1 MEKGHE
7 GVGRAIY
14 GVFQLPGRSP
24 HELNDFS
31 IFTVPQQE
39 EKTMMMMENDK
50 EVQEEPVNEAAEEVS
65 DTVPTSDEP
74 AEEIESE
81 EDHAVNYADFTKA
94 DFVAR
99 VKELA
104 KEEDVRKAESFL
116 KAIKPFYDELRQQE
130 RAVALDKFIK
140 EGGVE
145 DDFEYRLD
153 ESDHAFDATSKL
165 IRDRKHQYFKNLE
178 EKKAEN
184 LRKKNEILEKLRALI
199 DGEDSAQ
206 SFQIFKDLQNEWKQI
221 GQVSMAHVKTLWAN
235 YNALIDRFYDHRNIY
250 FELKELDR
258 KKNLEAKIEL
268 CAKAEQLI
276 SIPRIKDAVHQL
288 NELHH
293 EFKHIGPVPKED
305 QEPVWQR
312 FKAASDAVYA
322 KRDAFLVDL
331 QAELKTNLDAK
342 LKIEAE
348 VEAFA
353 SFTSDRI
360 KEWNQKTQ
368 EILAIQK
375 KWDAVGGV
383 PRTKTKD
390 LNKKFWTAF
399 KAFFHNKNLF
409 FKKLDEERDKN
420 LKAKQEL
427 VARAIELKSSDDW
440 IKSSNELKNLQRVW
454 KEIGPVPE
462 KQRDKIYK
470 EFKEACDYFF
480 QQQRGSA
487 EKADQEQEENLKRKE
502 AIVEELN
509 QASAGGAG
517 TLESL
522 QELQARFNEIGFVPK
537 QSVASIKNQFSVSV
551 TKYIESISGLN
562 AAEKDQAALEVQLS
576 GLKNDPQ
583 AERKLYH
590 KEQSLRKQITKAEND
605 LSTLRNNLEFFGR
618 SKNAAKLK
626 EEFNDK
632 IAVASEEL
640 DHLKKQ
646 LKLLKSV

>member
-1 MEKGHE
+1 
-7 GVGRAIY
+7 
-14 GVFQLPGRSP
+14 
-24 HELNDFS
+24 
-31 IFTVPQQE
+31 
-39 EKTMMMMENDK
+39 MMMMENYK
-50 EVQEEPVNEAAEEVS
+50 EVQEEPVNETAEEVS
-65 DTVPTSDEP
+65 ETGSTNGAH
-74 AEEIESE
+74 AEEIEAE
-81 EDHAVNYADFTKA
+81 EEHTINYADFTKV
-94 DFVAR
+94 DLVAR

-104 KEEDVRKAESFL
+104 KEDDVRKAESFL
-116 KAIKPFYDELRQQE
+116 KAIKPYYDELRQQE
-130 RAVALDKFIK
+130 RAEALDKFIK

-153 ESDHAFDATSKL
+153 ENDHAYDATAKL
-165 IRDRKHQYFKNLE
+165 IRDRKNLYFKNLE
-178 EKKAEN
+178 EKKTEN

-206 SFQIFKDLQNEWKQI
+206 SFHTFKDLQNEWKHV

-268 CAKAEQLI
+268 CVKAEQLI
-276 SIPRIKDAVHQL
+276 NVTVLKDAVREL

-293 EFKHIGPVPKED
+293 EFKHVGPVPKED

-331 QAELKTNLDAK
+331 QAELKTNLEAK
-342 LKIEAE
+342 LKIEEE

-353 SFTSDRI
+353 AFNSDRI

-399 KAFFHNKNLF
+399 KTFFHNKNVF
-409 FKKLDEERDKN
+409 FKKLDEERTKN

-487 EKADQEQEENLKRKE
+487 EKADQEQEENLKKKE
-502 AIVEELN
+502 AIIEELN
-509 QASAGGAG
+509 QAATQGAG
-517 TLESL
+517 NLESL

-551 TKYIESISGLN
+551 AKYIESISGLN
-562 AAEKDQAALEVQLS
+562 AAEKDQAALEIQLS
-576 GLKNDPQ
+576 GLKNDPH

-590 KEQSLRKQITKAEND
+590 KEQSLRKQITQAEND
-605 LSTLRNNLEFFGR
+605 LATLRNNLEFFGR
-618 SKNAAKLK
+618 SKNAVKLK

-632 IAVASEEL
+632 IAEASDQL
-640 DHLKKQ
+640 LQLKKQ

>member
-1 MEKGHE
+1 
-7 GVGRAIY
+7 
-14 GVFQLPGRSP
+14 
-24 HELNDFS
+24 
-31 IFTVPQQE
+31 
-39 EKTMMMMENDK
+39 MMMMENDK

-65 DTVPTSDEP
+65 ETALKQDEHT
-74 AEEIESE
+74 EEIEPE
-81 EDHAVNYADFTKA
+81 EEHAVNYADFTKA
-94 DFVAR
+94 DLVAR

-116 KAIKPFYDELRQQE
+116 KAIRPFYDELRQQE
-130 RAVALDKFIK
+130 RAEALDRFIK

-153 ESDHAFDATSKL
+153 EADHAFDATAKL
-165 IRDRKHQYFKNLE
+165 IRDRKNLYFKNLE
-178 EKKAEN
+178 EKKTEN

-206 SFQIFKDLQNEWKQI
+206 SFHIFKDLQNEWKHV

-268 CAKAEQLI
+268 CVKAEQLI
-276 SIPRIKDAVHQL
+276 HVTRIKDAVREL

-312 FKAASDAVYA
+312 FKLASDAVYT

-342 LKIEAE
+342 LKIEEE

-399 KAFFHNKNLF
+399 KTFFHNKNLF

-440 IKSSNELKNLQRVW
+440 IKSANELKNLQRVW

-480 QQQRGSA
+480 QQQRGVA
-487 EKADQEQEENLKRKE
+487 EKADHEQEDNLKKKE

-509 QASAGGAG
+509 QAAAQG
-517 TLESL
+517 TGSLESL

-551 TKYIESISGLN
+551 AKYIESISGLN

-605 LSTLRNNLEFFGR
+605 LATLRNNLEFFGR

-632 IAVASEEL
+632 ITEASDQL
-640 DHLKKQ
+640 FQLKKQ

>member
-1 MEKGHE
+1 
-7 GVGRAIY
+7 
-14 GVFQLPGRSP
+14 
-24 HELNDFS
+24 
-31 IFTVPQQE
+31 
-39 EKTMMMMENDK
+39 MMMENDK
-50 EVQEEPVNEAAEEVS
+50 EVQEELVNETAEEVS
-65 DTVPTSDEP
+65 DPGQKNDEHTDDTD
-74 AEEIESE
+74 SV
-81 EDHAVNYADFTKA
+81 EDQAVNYTDFTKA
-94 DFVAR
+94 DFVTR
-99 VKELA
+99 LRELA
-104 KEEDVRKAESFL
+104 KEDDFRKAESFL
-116 KAIKPFYDELRQQE
+116 KAIKPHYDELRQQE
-130 RAVALDKFIK
+130 RAEALDKFIK

-165 IRDRKHQYFKNLE
+165 LRDKKNQFIRNLE
-178 EKKAEN
+178 ERKTEN

-199 DGEDSAQ
+199 DGEDNAQ
-206 SFQIFKDLQNEWKQI
+206 SFQIFKELQNEWKNI

-235 YNALIDRFYDHRNIY
+235 YNALVDRFYDHRNIY

-268 CAKAEQLI
+268 CVKAEQLLDI
-276 SIPRIKDAVHQL
+276 TQLKEAVRQL

-293 EFKHIGPVPKED
+293 EFKHVGPVPKED
-305 QEPVWQR
+305 QEAVWQR

-331 QAELKTNLDAK
+331 QAELKTNLDVK
-342 LKIEAE
+342 LKIEEE
-348 VEAFA
+348 VEAYA

-399 KAFFHNKNLF
+399 KTFFHNKNLF

-480 QQQRGSA
+480 QQQRGSV
-487 EKADQEQEENLKRKE
+487 EKADQEQEENLKKKE

-509 QASAGGAG
+509 QGAAQG
-517 TLESL
+517 NGSLESL

-537 QSVASIKNQFSVSV
+537 QSVGSIKNQFSAAVG
-551 TKYIESISGLN
+551 KYIDSISGLN
-562 AAEKDQAALEVQLS
+562 ATQKDQAALEVELS

-583 AERKLYH
+583 AERKLYN
-590 KEQSLRKQITKAEND
+590 KEQTLRKQITKAEND
-605 LSTLRNNLEFFGR
+605 LATLRNNLEFFGR
-618 SKNAAKLK
+618 SKNAEKFK
-626 EEFNDK
+626 EEFNVK
-632 IAVASEEL
+632 ITEASDEL
-640 DHLKKQ
+640 AHLKKQ